1 MPSRKCR
8 SPGQVQ
14 PGAALQVSLAPTLL
28 VSPRLAIF
36 LFVLMNM
43 VSLNL
48 LFLFSIF
55 FWQQNAAS
63 APETSLCMCS
73 LESVISKSWQ
83 SVREALIAKV
93 ASDLRQRE
101 AALAVRERAAEEATT
116 CSLCME
122 HPRTVAFNCGHQTC
136 SECAGS
142 HSECPF
148 CREPIMGRIVLFQT

>member
-1 MPSRKCR
+1 
-8 SPGQVQ
+8 
-14 PGAALQVSLAPTLL
+14 
-28 VSPRLAIF
+28 
-36 LFVLMNM
+36 
-43 VSLNL
+43 
-48 LFLFSIF
+48 
-55 FWQQNAAS
+55 
-63 APETSLCMCS
+63 MCS
-73 LESVISKSWQ
+73 LESVISNSWQ

-101 AALAVRERAAEEATT
+101 AALAARERTAEEANT

-148 CREPIMGRIVLFQT
+148 CREPIMSRIALFQT